1 MEIKMEQEQERDYF
15 WYYIGALIIAAI
27 VGVILLKGREME
39 SVPTQAY
46 EETKA
51 QVERQMQN
59 AKP

>member
-1 MEIKMEQEQERDYF
+1 MEQEKERDYF
-15 WYYIGALIIAAI
+15 WVYIGALIVAVII
-27 VGVILLKGREME
+27 GVMLLKSREMA
-39 SVPTQAY
+39 SVPVQAY

>member
-1 MEIKMEQEQERDYF
+1 MDENQGKDNF
-15 WYYIGALIIAAI
+15 WLYIGAIILAAV
-27 VGVILLKGREME
+27 VGVLLLKGREME
-39 SVPTQAY
+39 SVPTKAY